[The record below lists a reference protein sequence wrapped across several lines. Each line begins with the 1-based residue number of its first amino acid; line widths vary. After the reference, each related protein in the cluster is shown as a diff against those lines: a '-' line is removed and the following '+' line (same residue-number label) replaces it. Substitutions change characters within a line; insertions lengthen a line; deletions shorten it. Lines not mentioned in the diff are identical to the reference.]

1 MATVTANGVQNV
13 ARGAGAAQ
21 WSEAWAGRGQ
31 RRADLNSA
39 GSPAEEVDTAWQL
52 GGRWLWRAGE
62 YQTEVRAGWAWAA
75 RGQARLCCPLAEAPP
90 LICVGFPQRARLSP
104 VERGAGGSAG
114 YTKSAQ

>member
-13 ARGAGAAQ
+13 ARGAWGGQ

-31 RRADLNSA
+31 RRASRARPGARQKGRL
-39 GSPAEEVDTAWQL
+39 TAWQL

-75 RGQARLCCPLAEAPP
+75 RGQA
-90 LICVGFPQRARLSP
+90 
-104 VERGAGGSAG
+104 GSA
-114 YTKSAQ
+114 AR